1 MISKE
6 PAMSSKNS
14 LPWDIEQAMTA
25 FHVDP
30 NWYDEY
36 WLRDANESTGPRVR
50 RRRHIRHAVFAL
62 LAVASRFF
70 RLQKAMHQRPMFALG
85 QKQTATFYTPIHS
98 AAGNRAQKTGGCRPS
113 VRPSCLASEQW
124 RSVMSFRIRGL
135 EAHQFDHLFALS
147 DIELAAQGAVRR
159 IADGPRPCR
168 ISLTDAKPG
177 DELILVNYEHHAVA
191 SPYRMRFAIY
201 IRRGEETF
209 DAVGEVPEQLRKR
222 TLAVRGFD
230 ASGMMTGW
238 EIVEGTDVEA
248 AIEHQFAN
256 VDADYLHIHFAAPGC
271 YAARVDRAR

>member
-1 MISKE
+1 
-6 PAMSSKNS
+6 
-14 LPWDIEQAMTA
+14 MTA
-25 FHVDP
+25 FQVNP

-36 WLRDANESTGPRVR
+36 WMRDTNDLTGPQVR
-50 RRRHIRHAVFAL
+50 RRRRLAIKHAFFAF
-62 LAVASRFF
+62 LAMPIRFF
-70 RLQKAMHQRPMFALG
+70 RLAKATHQQPMSALG
-85 QKQTATFYTPIHS
+85 QKRTTTFCTRSHS
-98 AAGNRAQKTGGCRPS
+98 ATRNRAQKSGGPKSS
-113 VRPSCLASEQW
+113 VRPSYLASEQW
-124 RSVMSFRIRGL
+124 RSLMSFRIRGL
-135 EAHQFDHLFALS
+135 EAHQFDHLFTLS

-238 EIVEGTDVEA
+238 EIVAGTDVEA
-248 AIEHQFAN
+248 AIERQFAN
-256 VDADYLHIHFAAPGC
+256 VATDYLHIHFAAPGC